1 MISRLQRPL
10 LILCAC
16 AAAVAQ
22 GETVSLNPSADT
34 CLFELDPAFNFGGQR
49 DMPSGTL
56 GGQVGAT
63 RSRALYRFDIAA
75 ALPAGVVITGA
86 RLKIDVVQSP
96 AGRQNSTFGLYRILA
111 DWGEGDK
118 RGDNPGGDAADA
130 GEATWESRFHPDQPW
145 TEPGGAFGTDYAQE
159 PSAER
164 AVLGDGSY
172 VFEFNEAGLADVQA
186 AFSTPE
192 SAFGWLL
199 ASQSEEKSKTARR
212 WASRE
217 HRTTP
222 PVLEVDFTIENISG
236 LNLPKVSLTGLPDSP
251 VVRFAAESGV
261 TYEIFRSIDL
271 SNWKL
276 LAVLPNLE
284 TDQIAEIPDPE
295 VVPLTGAYYRVS
307 ISDSSG
313 VN

>member
-1 MISRLQRPL
+1 MISHLQRLL

-63 RSRALYRFDIAA
+63 RSRALYRFDIAE
-75 ALPAGVVITGA
+75 ALPAGAVITAA

-96 AGRQNSTFGLYRILA
+96 SGRQNSTFGLYRVLA

-118 RGDNPGGDAADA
+118 RGDNPGGATADV
-130 GEATWESRFHPDQPW
+130 GEATWESRFHPDQSW
-145 TEPGGAFGTDYAQE
+145 AAPGGAFGSDFASE
-159 PSAER
+159 PAAER
-164 AVLGDGSY
+164 TILGDGSY
-172 VFEFNEAGLADVQA
+172 VFEFNEVGLSDIRA
-186 AFSTPE
+186 AIAEPDSN
-192 SAFGWLL
+192 FGWLL
-199 ASQSEEKSKTARR
+199 ASQSEEKAKTARR
-212 WASRE
+212 WTTRE

-222 PVLEVDFTIENISG
+222 PVLEMEFDLTPPPVSD
-236 LNLPKVSLTGLPDSP
+236 LPELSLTGLPDSP

-261 TYEIFRSIDL
+261 TYEVFRSIDL

-295 VVPLTGAYYRVS
+295 VVPVTGAYYRVS